1 MNAYKQEIIETGRW
15 IMEKNLTWGTSGN
28 ISVREG
34 DHIYVTASGTVIGDL
49 HEEDITVVDLEGKVL
64 EGKKP
69 SKEIGMHLEVYRK
82 RPEVAAV
89 LHASP
94 FWTTFAAC
102 TTIEI
107 KTDLFIESM
116 YYDEKLL
123 RVPYFHAGSS
133 ALAEAVSKVAEK
145 THVILMEHH
154 GMLCYDQNLK
164 ECRSALEVTE
174 NVCRMNIMAQSAGIP
189 LQELPKETVRDFL
202 EGGYYRKR
210 R

>member
-1 MNAYKQEIIETGRW
+1 MNIYKQEIIETGRW

-64 EGKKP
+64 EGRKP
-69 SKEIGMHLEVYRK
+69 SKETGMHLEVYRK

-102 TTIEI
+102 TTIEM

-189 LQELPKETVRDFL
+189 LQELPKETVRDSL
-202 EGGYYRKR
+202 EGGYYKKR